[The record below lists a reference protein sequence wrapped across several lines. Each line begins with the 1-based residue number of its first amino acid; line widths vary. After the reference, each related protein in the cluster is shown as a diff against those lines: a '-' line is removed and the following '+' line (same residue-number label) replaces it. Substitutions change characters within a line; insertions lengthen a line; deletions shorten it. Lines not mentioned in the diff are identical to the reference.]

1 MRSLRDNDIVSL
13 HVPLNA
19 STTKMVNTDFIE
31 KMKDGAVLI
40 NTARGGIVDDAAL
53 ANALKRGELR
63 GAGLDA
69 FEQEPPPAD
78 YPSLGLEQVVATPHI
93 GGAVFDNVA
102 PVALHIFGNISKF
115 ICNEKIS
122 SDDLVILGKSTCEVA

>member
-69 FEQEPPPAD
+69 FE
-78 YPSLGLEQVVATPHI
+78 
-93 GGAVFDNVA
+93 
-102 PVALHIFGNISKF
+102 
-115 ICNEKIS
+115 
-122 SDDLVILGKSTCEVA
+122 